1 MTALATNF
9 ARPREG
15 VQPVVAL
22 TGGFPVAASTHI
34 YVGALVAI
42 NASGYVV
49 PASADPT
56 LFVIGVAEEEKDNS
70 AGSAGALTLNA
81 IRRGSHLFANS
92 ATTGAVVDLDIGRPC
107 YVVDDNTVSRLSAD
121 GTRPVAGI
129 VRRVDAG
136 SGLVSVE
143 VGLSSRN
150 AIEGV
155 HDYLYLA
162 GADLSTTGQ
171 YLFVKLN
178 GSSAIVL
185 ASTAGES
192 ALGVLQNAPANG
204 AIARV
209 RVQGVSKIVAGAS
222 LSDGAVVATQVTTA
236 RAKAAVAGTVA
247 GGAGDPANDALVGSY
262 AMGRLLADGT
272 NGNAT
277 TMLIQPLG
285 CVPTT
290 AA

>member
-1 MTALATNF
+1 MTALAKNF
-9 ARPREG
+9 ARKRMG
-15 VQPVVAL
+15 VDPVLAMSFAVGL
-22 TGGFPVAASTHI
+22 AASTHV
-34 YVGALVAI
+34 YAGSMVAI
-42 NASGYVV
+42 NQAGNLV
-49 PASADPT
+49 PASADAS
-56 LFVIGVAEEEKDNS
+56 LHVVGVAEEEADNS
-70 AGSAGALTLNA
+70 SGSAGDLSLAP
-81 IRRGSHLFANS
+81 RRGPFYFTNS
-92 ATTGAVVDLDIGRPC
+92 SSTDAITDADIGRAC
-107 YVVDDNTVSRLSAD
+107 FVVDDNTVARTSNGGA
-121 GTRPVAGI
+121 RPVAGI
-129 VRRVDAG
+129 VEGVDSFGVA
-136 SGLVSVE
+136 VSVGMPG
-143 VGLSSRN
+143 VGLGG
-150 AIEGV
+150 AIDV
-155 HDYLYLA
+155 LFPA

-171 YLFVKLN
+171 FLFVKLN
-178 GSSAIVL
+178 GSSQVVL
-185 ASTAGES
+185 ADTAGEA